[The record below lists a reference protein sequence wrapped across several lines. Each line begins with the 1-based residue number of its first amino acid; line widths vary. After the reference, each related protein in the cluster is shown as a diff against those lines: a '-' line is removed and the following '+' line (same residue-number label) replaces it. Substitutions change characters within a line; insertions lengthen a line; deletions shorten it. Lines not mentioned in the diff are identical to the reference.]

1 MCEYCIEYS
10 HALDILEKDV
20 RGTVLLDEQM
30 QCFCPADYFF
40 LRESPDFPKALERWE
55 HAKQREGLDLLSI
68 MPPSV
73 ILYRGLEILVERG
86 FESQQYQRLLRMP
99 LYCEAIEK
107 ACDREVRNLYEV
119 NATTLC
125 ICNFGRLY
133 EAETYFQEERGLL
146 VADGAHLFK
155 ECVAFLQ
162 HFTACSQLAETSYDP
177 RFGEYGGTASLEYS
191 FQGLIIRALLLSI
204 LVTGKYASGR
214 EVLYGVAKQAPAWLS
229 GPEGDGLWLQRFA
242 ALKLYDLEG
251 FELFRNHLT
260 TLRATCYYYINLV
273 RNFSREQ
280 KQMLLD
286 EVRVNPEA
294 DQTDC
299 NIVMSEWLE
308 KELNGG
314 DA

>member
-55 HAKQREGLDLLSI
+55 HAKQRVGLDLLSI

-99 LYCEAIEK
+99 LYREAIEK
-107 ACDREVRNLYEV
+107 ACDSDVRILYEV
-119 NATTLC
+119 NATTLS
-125 ICNFGRLY
+125 INNFARLY
-133 EAETYFQEERGLL
+133 EAETYLQEEHGRL
-146 VADGAHLFK
+146 VTDGTHLFK

-162 HFTACSQLAETSYDP
+162 HYTACSQLAEESSDQS
-177 RFGEYGGTASLEYS
+177 FGKYSGATSLEYS
-191 FQGLIIRALLLSI
+191 FQELIIRALLLSI
-204 LVTGKYASGR
+204 LVMGKYASGR

-229 GPEGDGLWLQRFA
+229 GPEGDGLWLQRLT
-242 ALKLYDLEG
+242 ALKLYDMEG

-260 TLRATCYYYINLV
+260 TLRATCYYYIDQV

-280 KQMLLD
+280 KQMLLND
-286 EVRVNPEA
+286 VGLNPKA

-299 NIVMSEWLE
+299 NIVMSKWLA
-308 KELNGG
+308 KELSESG
-314 DA
+314 A